1 MSRVSMEKKQSNINK
16 IDPKVK
22 DILALLGVGTFLA
35 ASLVFPG
42 LPVLAKA
49 VIDVRNEAER
59 EKRMKE
65 WDKYNLWRLRQVIK
79 RMQDSKYVEI
89 FDDNGISVVRIS
101 EEGKK
106 KLFKYNLEDISL
118 DESGWDGKWRL
129 IIYDVALAKKSQ
141 SEMFRRTLNKLKLLK
156 LQKSVYLTPF
166 KCEDQIEYLR
176 QMYDIGQETI
186 ILKVGSIE
194 NEAVYRKY
202 FGI

>member
-1 MSRVSMEKKQSNINK
+1 MSRVSAENKQSNINRV
-16 IDPKVK
+16 DPKVK
-22 DILALLGVGTFLA
+22 DILVLLGAGTFLA
-35 ASLVFPG
+35 ASLALPG

-49 VIDVRNEAER
+49 VIDLKNESQR
-59 EKRMKE
+59 EKRVRE
-65 WDKYNLWRLRQVIK
+65 WNKYNLWRLRQIIK
-79 RMQDSKYVEI
+79 RMHDTKYIEV
-89 FDDNGISVVRIS
+89 FDDNGVSAVRLT

-118 DESGWDGKWRL
+118 DESSWDGKWRL

-176 QMYDIGQETI
+176 QIFDIGQETL

-194 NEAVYRKY
+194 NEAAYRKY

>member
-1 MSRVSMEKKQSNINK
+1 MSRVSIEKKQSNINK
-16 IDPKVK
+16 VDPKVK
-22 DILALLGVGTFLA
+22 DILILLGAGTFLA

-49 VIDVRNEAER
+49 VIDLKNEAQT

-65 WDKYNLWRLRQVIK
+65 WDKYNLWRLRQIIK

-89 FDDNGISVVRIS
+89 FDDDGISVVRIS

-106 KLFKYNLEDISL
+106 KLFKYNLEDMSL
-118 DESGWDGKWRL
+118 DESSWDGKWRL

-176 QMYDIGQETI
+176 QIYDIGKETL

-194 NEAVYRKY
+194 NEAAYRKY